1 MKTGFKN
8 PIASKIKEETKKSP
22 WDFRAP
28 PYDERSS
35 CYVNAGSH
43 HGVGYRQPVG
53 HVGNPKDVVDVLP
66 RNKVKT
72 MRDDSIPRKNLKLEV
87 DV

>member
-1 MKTGFKN
+1 MKTGFKD
-8 PIASKIKEETKKSP
+8 PIASKIKEENKKSP
-22 WDFRAP
+22 WDFSAP

-53 HVGNPKDVVDVLP
+53 HLGNPKQTAACLP
-66 RNKVKT
+66 RTGVKT
-72 MRDDSIPRKNLKLEV
+72 MKDDTIPRKNLRLEI